1 MHNSRVGTFS
11 GVGVVMNTG
20 VRAAYRRI
28 VFHVVKVP
36 LMFFLIT
43 LGYII
48 EFLITLPFILITF
61 IDGLFRKKA
70 WASGDHPLSARKHLE
85 EEEE

>member
-1 MHNSRVGTFS
+1 MDTRVKT
-11 GVGVVMNTG
+11 
-20 VRAAYRRI
+20 AYRKI

-48 EFLITLPFILITF
+48 EFLINLPFILITF
-61 IDGLFRKKA
+61 IDGLFQKKA
-70 WASGDHPLSARKHLE
+70 
-85 EEEE
+85 